1 MFLGVLGTCLGLL
14 GGSACLSSVC
24 LTLASGPW
32 EQAAICNQR
41 ELSVPLPL
49 G

>member
-1 MFLGVLGTCLGLL
+1 MFLGVPGTYLGLL
-14 GGSACLSSVC
+14 GVSAYLSSEC
-24 LTLASGPW
+24 LTLASGAW

-41 ELSVPLPL
+41 ELSVALPL

>member
-14 GGSACLSSVC
+14 GVSAYLSSVC
-24 LTLASGPW
+24 LTLASGAW

-41 ELSVPLPL
+41 KLSVALPL